1 MVDNP
6 ARHIGEDGS
15 IYAAE
20 IVPPEGD
27 TYGAKYHVDLV
38 RASVDDDGLG
48 REQRLTVAAYSSWME
63 AEEHLHEVED
73 ELAEKGLAA
82 LAEDAQR
89 LREQP
94 FEEEIFYMTAV
105 YPPEAEG
112 SDRAAAQVLAVG
124 VGGIATAT
132 LATGERESVEE
143 VVERIDRTFAEE
155 GTENGLVTA
164 RQEAELNS
172 GTSAASPLFDPVDG
186 AVRHIDGGGT
196 A

>member
-6 ARHIGEDGS
+6 IRHIGEDGS

-73 ELAEKGLAA
+73 GLAETGLAA
-82 LAEDAQR
+82 LCEDAQR
-89 LREQP
+89 LRE
-94 FEEEIFYMTAV
+94 
-105 YPPEAEG
+105 
-112 SDRAAAQVLAVG
+112 
-124 VGGIATAT
+124 
-132 LATGERESVEE
+132 
-143 VVERIDRTFAEE
+143 
-155 GTENGLVTA
+155 
-164 RQEAELNS
+164 
-172 GTSAASPLFDPVDG
+172 
-186 AVRHIDGGGT
+186 
-196 A
+196 